1 MGEFKGVG
9 MVGEVLGEVGL
20 VDDLDHAGLGLL
32 CGVRGVGPGGGGG
45 RAVNGPG
52 SGVRAVNGLAGG
64 VNGPFS
70 GVVDGPFSGVVDG
83 PFSGVDLS
91 ARAVD
96 VPGSLLVTLWKE
108 V

>member
-70 GVVDGPFSGVVDG
+70 GVVDGPFSGV
-83 PFSGVDLS
+83 DLS

>member
-1 MGEFKGVG
+1 

-70 GVVDGPFSGVVDG
+70 GVVDGPFSGV
-83 PFSGVDLS
+83 DLS